1 MDTYTLETILW
12 MVLCVLFS
20 AFFSASETAFS
31 SMNKTRM
38 KTMAER
44 GDKRAELAVRLSDRF
59 DKLISTV
66 LIGNNL
72 VNILLTAIATIFF
85 VKKFGDV
92 GTTVS
97 TAAITLVV
105 LVFGEISP
113 KTIAKDYPEKFAK
126 FSAPFLRVLTVV
138 FAPFNFLFGQ
148 WQKLISRLF
157 PGDSDDRMSQEELL
171 MLVDEVQEE
180 GAIDD
185 GEVNLLRNA
194 IEFGDMKAEDI
205 LTHRVDVEAV
215 SIDEETEEVARLF
228 SKTGFS
234 RLPVYEDTIDNII
247 GVVHQKDL
255 YEDGQLTQKPLR
267 ELLSPVLFTH
277 PAEKLDDLLKLL
289 QAKKTHIAVVLDEY
303 GGTLGIVTME
313 DILEELVGEIWDEHD
328 EVEEEFRRLSETAWL
343 VEGSANFEDFCQLFD
358 LNEPETDS
366 VSVGGWVTEQLDK
379 IPAKGDHFQYEN
391 LHITVTETDGHRV
404 LYLRVNVRQEK
415 GKSRQHEK
423 GEKGEKAEK
432 GEKGEKDAPRERRTG
447 ETQA

>member
-1 MDTYTLETILW
+1 MDIDTQRVIW

-20 AFFSASETAFS
+20 AYFSASETAFS
-31 SMNKTRM
+31 TMNRTRM
-38 KTMAER
+38 KTMAEH
-44 GDKRAELAVRLSDRF
+44 GDHNAELAVRLADNYDR
-59 DKLISTV
+59 LISTI

-72 VNILLTAIATIFF
+72 VNILLTAIATVFF
-85 VKKFGDV
+85 VDHFHDI
-92 GTTVS
+92 GTTIS
-97 TAAITLVV
+97 TAVITVVV
-105 LVFGEISP
+105 LIFGEISP

-126 FSAPFLRVLTVV
+126 FSAPILRVLMFV
-138 FAPFNFLFGQ
+138 FTPFNFLFGQ
-148 WQKLISRLF
+148 WQKLISKLF
-157 PGDSDDRMSQEELL
+157 PGNEDDRMSQEELL

-185 GEVNLLRNA
+185 GEMNLLRNA

-255 YEDGQLTQKPLR
+255 YEDGQLTKKPLR

-277 PAEKLDDLLKLL
+277 PSEKLDDLLKLL
-289 QAKKTHIAVVLDEY
+289 QAKKSHIAVVLDEY

-343 VEGSANFEDFCQLFD
+343 VEGSANFEDFCQQFD
-358 LNEPETDS
+358 LDNTETDS

-379 IPAKGDHFQYEN
+379 IPVKGDHFQYEN

-404 LYLRVNVRQEK
+404 SYVRVNVKQP
-415 GKSRQHEK
+415 S
-423 GEKGEKAEK
+423 
-432 GEKGEKDAPRERRTG
+432 KDKQDKQKEHKQG
-447 ETQA
+447 DSQS

>member
-1 MDTYTLETILW
+1 MDTDSIRMIIW
-12 MVLCVLFS
+12 MVLCVVFS
-20 AFFSASETAFS
+20 AYFSASETAFS
-31 SMNKTRM
+31 TMNKTRM
-38 KTMAER
+38 KTMAEH
-44 GDKRAELAVRLSDRF
+44 GDKKADLAVRLSEDF

-72 VNILLTAIATIFF
+72 VNILLTALATVFF
-85 VKKFGDV
+85 IRLVGGS

-97 TAAITLVV
+97 TAVVTVVV
-105 LVFGEISP
+105 LVFGEITP
-113 KTIAKDYPEKFAK
+113 KTIAKDYPERFAM
-126 FSAPFLRVLTVV
+126 FSAPVLRVLMTV
-138 FAPFNFLFGQ
+138 FAPLNFLFGQ
-148 WQKLISRLF
+148 WQKLVSRLF
-157 PGDSDDRMSQEELL
+157 PGEKDDKMSQEELL

-215 SIDEETEEVARLF
+215 SVDEPTEEVARLF

-234 RLPVYEDTIDNII
+234 RLPVYQDTIDNII

-255 YEDGQLTQKPLR
+255 YEDGQLTKKPLR
-267 ELLSPVLFTH
+267 DLMSPVLFTH
-277 PAEKLDDLLKLL
+277 PSEKLDDLLKLL

-328 EVEEEFRRLSETAWL
+328 EVEEDFRRLSDTAWL
-343 VEGSANFEDFCQLFD
+343 VDGSANFEDFCQKFD
-358 LNEPETDS
+358 LANEEADS

-379 IPAKGDHFQYEN
+379 IPVKGDHFRFEN
-391 LHITVTETDGHRV
+391 LNITVTETDGHRV
-404 LYLRVNVRQEK
+404 SYVRVNVKPKETEETRSREHKPHQE
-415 GKSRQHEK
+415 
-423 GEKGEKAEK
+423 EKAKAHSE
-432 GEKGEKDAPRERRTG
+432 E
-447 ETQA
+447 

>member
-1 MDTYTLETILW
+1 MDTYTLQTILW
-12 MVLCVLFS
+12 MVLCVLGS

-31 SMNKTRM
+31 VMNKTRI
-38 KTMAER
+38 KTMAEH
-44 GDKRAELAVRLSDRF
+44 GDKKAELAVKLSEQY

-85 VKKFGDV
+85 VRKFGDA
-92 GTTVS
+92 GATIS
-97 TAAITLVV
+97 TAVITLVV
-105 LVFGEISP
+105 LIFGEISP
-113 KTIAKDYPEKFAK
+113 KTIAKNYPESFAK
-126 FSAPFLRVLTVV
+126 FSAPILKFLMVL
-138 FAPFNFLFGQ
+138 FSPLNFLFGQ
-148 WQKLISRLF
+148 WQKLLTKLF
-157 PGDSDDRMSQEELL
+157 PGDSDDKMSQEELL

-215 SIDEETEEVARLF
+215 SIDEETAEVAKLF

-234 RLPVYEDTIDNII
+234 RLPVFEDTIDNII

-255 YEDGQLTQKPLR
+255 YEDGQLTKKPLR

-277 PAEKLDDLLKLL
+277 PSEKLDDLLKLL

-358 LNEPETDS
+358 LDEPETDS

-404 LYLRVNVRQEK
+404 LYLRVNVKQEK
-415 GKSRQHEK
+415 HKDRQHDKDEK
-423 GEKGEKAEK
+423 KENQKEHKNGEHKAGEEQ
-432 GEKGEKDAPRERRTG
+432 E
-447 ETQA
+447 